1 MQHVCVFC
9 GSSPGNRPVYLD
21 AAHQTGMALVQRGI
35 GLVYGGAQLGLMGRI
50 ADTVIEQGGNVIG
63 VMPEHL
69 SIKEVLHPNL
79 PDLRIV
85 DSMHTR
91 KALMAELSDAFI
103 AMPGGLGTLEEL
115 CEILTWGQLGLH
127 RKPCGLLN
135 VAGFF
140 DPLLALLDHA
150 VAEGFLRPAHRN
162 LVLVAAAPEELLDK
176 LAAYEVPPLPK
187 WIERREI

>member
-69 SIKEVLHPNL
+69 SIKEVLHPKL

-91 KALMAELSDAFI
+91 KALMADLSDAFI
-103 AMPGGLGTLEEL
+103 ALPGGLGTLEEL

-140 DPLLALLDHA
+140 DPLLALFDHA
-150 VAEGFLRPAHRN
+150 VAEGFLRPAHRS
-162 LVLVAAAPEELLDK
+162 LVLVAVTPEELLDT
-176 LAAYEVPPLPK
+176 LASYEAPPLPK
-187 WIERREI
+187 WIERRDI

>member
-140 DPLLALLDHA
+140 DPLLALFDHA
-150 VAEGFLRPAHRN
+150 VAEGFLRPAHRS
-162 LVLVAAAPEELLDK
+162 LVLVAATPEALLDK
-176 LAAYEVPPLPK
+176 LASYEAPSLPK
-187 WIERREI
+187 WIERRDI

>member
-35 GLVYGGAQLGLMGRI
+35 GLVYGGAQIGLMGRI
-50 ADTVIEQGGNVIG
+50 ADSVLEQGGKVIG

-69 SIKEVLHPNL
+69 SIKEVTHPKL
-79 PDLRIV
+79 TDLRIV

-103 AMPGGLGTLEEL
+103 ALPGGLGTLEEL

-135 VAGFF
+135 VAGFYE
-140 DPLLALLDHA
+140 PLLALFDHA
-150 VAEGFLRPAHRN
+150 VAEGFLRPAHRR
-162 LVLVAAAPEELLDK
+162 LVQVDATPEELLDK
-176 LAAYEVPPLPK
+176 LASYEAPLLPK
-187 WIERREI
+187 WIERRDI

>member
-21 AAHQTGMALVQRGI
+21 AAYQTGMALVQREI
-35 GLVYGGAQLGLMGRI
+35 GLVYGGAQIGLMGRI
-50 ADTVIEQGGNVIG
+50 ANTVLEQDGKVIG

-69 SIKEVLHPNL
+69 SIKEVIHPRL
-79 PDLRIV
+79 TDLRIV

-103 AMPGGLGTLEEL
+103 ALPGGLGTFEEL

-135 VAGFF
+135 VAGFY
-140 DPLLALLDHA
+140 DPLLALFDHA

-162 LVLVAAAPEELLDK
+162 LVQVATTPEDLLDT
-176 LAAYEVPPLPK
+176 LASYVAPSLPK
-187 WIERREI
+187 WIERRDI

>member
-35 GLVYGGAQLGLMGRI
+35 GLVYGGAQIGLMGRI
-50 ADTVIEQGGNVIG
+50 ADSVLEQGGKVIG

-69 SIKEVLHPNL
+69 SIKEVTHPKL
-79 PDLRIV
+79 TDLRIV

-103 AMPGGLGTLEEL
+103 ALPGGLGTLEEL

-135 VAGFF
+135 VAGFYE
-140 DPLLALLDHA
+140 PLLALFDHA
-150 VAEGFLRPAHRN
+150 VAEGFLRPAHRS
-162 LVLVAAAPEELLDK
+162 LVQVAATPEELLDK
-176 LAAYEVPPLPK
+176 LASYEAPLLPK
-187 WIERREI
+187 WIERRDI

>member
-85 DSMHTR
+85 DSMHAR

-150 VAEGFLRPAHRN
+150 VAEGFLRPAHRS
-162 LVLVAAAPEELLDK
+162 LVLVAATPDELLDK
-176 LAAYEVPPLPK
+176 LASYEAPPLPK
-187 WIERREI
+187 WIERRDI

>member
-150 VAEGFLRPAHRN
+150 VAEGFLRPVHRN
-162 LVLVAAAPEELLDK
+162 LVLVAAVPEELLDK
-176 LAAYEVPPLPK
+176 LASYEAPPLPK

>member
-9 GSSPGNRPVYLD
+9 GSSAGNRLVYLD

-35 GLVYGGAQLGLMGRI
+35 GLVYGGAQIGLMGRI
-50 ADTVIEQGGNVIG
+50 ANTVLEQGGKVIG
-63 VMPEHL
+63 VMPKHL
-69 SIKEVLHPNL
+69 SLKEVIHPNL
-79 PDLRIV
+79 TDLRIV

-103 AMPGGLGTLEEL
+103 ALPGGMGTFEEL

-135 VAGFF
+135 VTGFY
-140 DPLLALLDHA
+140 DPLLALFDHA
-150 VAEGFLRPAHRN
+150 VAEGFLRPAHRS
-162 LVLVAAAPEELLDK
+162 LVQVATTPEDLLDK
-176 LAAYEVPPLPK
+176 LTSYEAPPLPK